1 MIDRE
6 VGFAVRLRSLFVAPG
21 EATRVKGVERLPPCP
36 SVAVLAPAPDAPWL
50 GAAVGIGVARAWGA
64 PCALVC
70 TWSAERTQPQGW
82 AAPPPRPG
90 RRLAARLAARG
101 IEAQA
106 GGRIVRVALCGDE
119 VVAAAEATRA
129 LGAAT
134 DTPCVLAVGGPRGD
148 ALEALV
154 SEQHHAMV
162 FTRPDAPAG
171 LAEIARAGL
180 RALPADRVSSHV
192 VAGGAAGRMLALRG
206 LSIGVGAALR
216 HAAVGAVA

>member
-1 MIDRE
+1 MIDAA
-6 VGFAVRLRSLFVAPG
+6 GFAVRLRSLFVAPG
-21 EATRVKGVERLPPCP
+21 EVPPVEAVERLLPCP
-36 SVAVLAPAPDAPWL
+36 SVAVLAPAPEAPWL

-70 TWSAERTQPQGW
+70 TWSAELTQPQGW
-82 AAPPPRPG
+82 AAPSPRAG
-90 RRLAARLAARG
+90 RRLAARMTARG
-101 IEAQA
+101 IEARA
-106 GGRIVRVALCGDE
+106 GGRIVRVSLCSEE

-129 LGAAT
+129 LAAAA
-134 DTPCVLAVGGPRGD
+134 DTPCVLAIGGPRGD

-154 SEQHHAMV
+154 SEQDHAMV

-192 VAGGAAGRMLALRG
+192 VAGGPGARVLALRG
-206 LSIGVGAALR
+206 LSVGAGLR
-216 HAAVGAVA
+216 NAAVQAVA